1 MSAIPRHIGIIMDGN
16 RTWARARGMDPA
28 EGYRAGCL
36 AIPPVAREAA
46 RLGISALTLYT
57 FSVDNWQRPKAEI
70 EAIFTSLIGM
80 LATVAQELAKD
91 GIAIRT
97 IGDLMPLPAD
107 LRDAFATAGHFAPPS
122 PRTTLAFALNYGGR
136 EDIVQAM
143 QGILAQV
150 ESGHKRAAEVTAADV
165 EQHLSTSALAP
176 LDLIIRTAGQQRLS
190 NFLLWQAAYAELA
203 FDELTWPEFT
213 AADLQRHVDGFGVR
227 NRSFGR

>member
-1 MSAIPRHIGIIMDGN
+1 MNAIPRHIGIIMDGN
-16 RTWARARGMDPA
+16 RTWARALGLDPA

-70 EAIFTSLIGM
+70 DAIFTSLIGM
-80 LATVAQELAKD
+80 LTTVAQELAAD

-97 IGDLMPLPAD
+97 VGDLTPLPSD
-107 LRDAFATAGHFAPPS
+107 LRDAFATAEYFAPS
-122 PRTTLAFALNYGGR
+122 TPRTTLAFALNYGGR

-143 QGILAQV
+143 RSILAEV
-150 ESGHKRAAEVTAADV
+150 ESGHKRASAVTAADV
-165 EQHLSTSALAP
+165 EHHLSTSALAP

-203 FDELTWPEFT
+203 FDERTWPEFT
-213 AADLQRHVDGFGVR
+213 AADLQRHVDGFGAR